1 MHSDGTI
8 DSPSWCRGSRAR
20 MGRNQGKWVKNKIW
34 EGHKMEGLIS
44 LGAYKKISD
53 VIITTITK
61 KYFSYHRCIHMLS
74 APLLAGQVGLE
85 SVKEASESLEPGEGA
100 PLHRRTSPC
109 HPPFLD
115 DLWNITS
122 RRRLSIKYILVTALN
137 IGQPLFL
144 PLTFCSLSK
153 SQNHEEKHLSRLLA
167 CITQVHI
174 C

>member
-1 MHSDGTI
+1 
-8 DSPSWCRGSRAR
+8 
-20 MGRNQGKWVKNKIW
+20 MGRNQGEWVKNKIW

-85 SVKEASESLEPGEGA
+85 SVKGASESLEPGEGA

>member
-1 MHSDGTI
+1 
-8 DSPSWCRGSRAR
+8 
-20 MGRNQGKWVKNKIW
+20 
-34 EGHKMEGLIS
+34 MEDLIS

-74 APLLAGQVGLE
+74 APLFAGQVGLE

-115 DLWNITS
+115 DL
-122 RRRLSIKYILVTALN
+122 
-137 IGQPLFL
+137 
-144 PLTFCSLSK
+144 
-153 SQNHEEKHLSRLLA
+153 
-167 CITQVHI
+167 
-174 C
+174 

>member
-122 RRRLSIKYILVTALN
+122 RRRLSIKSIFWL
-137 IGQPLFL
+137 QPWTLDNPFFFL
-144 PLTFCSLSK
+144 SHSA
-153 SQNHEEKHLSRLLA
+153 HSRNLK
-167 CITQVHI
+167 ITRRST
-174 C
+174 CPDC